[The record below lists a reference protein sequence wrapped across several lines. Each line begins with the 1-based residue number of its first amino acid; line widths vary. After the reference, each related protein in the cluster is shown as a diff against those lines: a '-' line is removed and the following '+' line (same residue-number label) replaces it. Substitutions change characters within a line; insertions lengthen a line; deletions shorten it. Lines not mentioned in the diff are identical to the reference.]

1 MNRTEEGLFV
11 GAALIILT
19 LAVLYGVQT
28 LFVRATLSDGTPPV
42 TASPPRTPPAPV
54 TPIETTPAL
63 PAPVPASAS
72 RTPPPARPAAST
84 ETQTQAAIP
93 PRPTRT
99 AASPAPLPSATAP
112 TATRVTATPAPTTP
126 KASTPPPSP
135 AAASAQVAPESATP
149 KATAMNTPVTP
160 PVPAPTTQA
169 RPEPAP
175 AATPLDRGRELTRW
189 LYGERLD
196 EVWAAFSPTV
206 RAEWGSLDAFR
217 AYRAGGQ
224 QAYGAEMQ
232 VLDEQVTRDGTVTYY
247 TRTATFE
254 RGERSRWTVI
264 FGLDDRGRV
273 QEFGIVGADL
283 SLGAE

>member
-63 PAPVPASAS
+63 PAPVPASAG
-72 RTPPPARPAAST
+72 RTPPSTRPAAFPD
-84 ETQTQAAIP
+84 TQAATP
-93 PRPTRT
+93 PRPTPT
-99 AASPAPLPSATAP
+99 AASPAPSPSATAP
-112 TATRVTATPAPTTP
+112 TASRVTATPASTTP

-135 AAASAQVAPESATP
+135 AAASAPVAPGSATT
-149 KATAMNTPVTP
+149 KATAMNTPATP
-160 PVPAPTTQA
+160 PTPTTQA
-169 RPEPAP
+169 QPEPAP
-175 AATPLDRGRELTRW
+175 AAAPLDRGRELTRW

-224 QAYGAEMQ
+224 QTYGAEMR

-264 FGLDDRGRV
+264 FGLDNQGRV
-273 QEFGIVGADL
+273 QEFGIVGADML
-283 SLGAE
+283 PGGAE